1 MVSNTKTDEL
11 IMIAS
16 IERDSSAAREVNI
29 TSKEVQSFSE
39 LSLEMRSVCM

>member
-1 MVSNTKTDEL
+1 MGNTEADVL

-16 IERDSSAAREVNI
+16 IARDSSAAREVNI